1 MPFCAVGGC
10 FTKEGDGKRLLRF
23 PLAEKDRERLR
34 AWLELVD
41 RENFQTTPHSRI
53 CEDHFEES
61 QFETSRADGRRLLKW
76 NAVPSIPASVDTQK
90 RPRSKVRR
98 KASQDQHSNTSLLT
112 TTGGRRITSP
122 ELMPGQENAVQP
134 SKTEI
139 EASAPTE
146 KTKTN
151 IQAQSE
157 KPSYMGL
164 RHGMYRQSSRA
175 KDVEL
180 PMADEDKMQWG
191 YFETSEHLK
200 YLDTSRPLEMEQQCN
215 GQQCVH
221 QAIVTELQ
229 SKLNLQQQRKRKLE
243 KELEAV
249 LGSRHEN
256 LAPEQQLST
265 MNHDAHV
272 NRWRADTLQKVLL
285 RCESRK
291 DGLPKDE
298 AIPLISERTLKR
310 QIREIQSETGIH
322 EERLPA
328 LQSKRQTTSPEE
340 RHRTLLVNEIRLNAG
355 LDFDTTVEKPAGP
368 VTMKATKV
376 PGSARSLPDACFGVP
391 NIR

>member
-98 KASQDQHSNTSLLT
+98 KASQDQHSR
-112 TTGGRRITSP
+112 GRRITSP

-157 KPSYMGL
+157 KP
-164 RHGMYRQSSRA
+164 
-175 KDVEL
+175 K
-180 PMADEDKMQWG
+180 DKMQWG

-376 PGSARSLPDACFGVP
+376 PGSARSLPDACFGYVE
-391 NIR
+391 NKKHAIC